1 MSTLI
6 RNLVFGKAASIP
18 VSYTRSAIDTA
29 WYRYDRVLG
38 YDVLEVHPT
47 DLALPVSTLTTM
59 YPVISSAALGE
70 ILLIEGTSTSGAT
83 ERHAVEVT
91 CEVLCNLAFG
101 IATHEIMI
109 ALRNNSS
116 NQPAQL
122 VTQLWQQ
129 WAAGT
134 WPFAWQRTGC
144 P

>member
-6 RNLVFGKAASIP
+6 ANLRFGKSSSVP
-18 VSYTRSAIDTA
+18 PGYVRGQIDTA

-47 DLALPVSTLTTM
+47 DLAFPVSELARL
-59 YPVISSAALGE
+59 YPIMSAIALRE
-70 ILLIEGTSTSGAT
+70 FLLIEGTSTSGAI
-83 ERHAVEVT
+83 EKHAIEVS

-101 IATHEIMI
+101 IATHEIMT
-109 ALRNNSS
+109 ALRS
-116 NQPAQL
+116 NQASQPAQM
-122 VTQLWQQ
+122 VTQRWQQ

-134 WPFAWQRTGC
+134 WPFNWQRTGC